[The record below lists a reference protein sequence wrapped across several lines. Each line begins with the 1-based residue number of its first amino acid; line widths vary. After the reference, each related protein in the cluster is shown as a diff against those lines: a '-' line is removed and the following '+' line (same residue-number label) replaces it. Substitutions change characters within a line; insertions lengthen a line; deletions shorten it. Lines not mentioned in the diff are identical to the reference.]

1 MSGVIVKQMSID
13 VVEEMKYRHVDNEGR
28 CKMGLEVYFP
38 EDVGCD
44 VRRRKRGVR
53 SARRP
58 RGLRI
63 RISIKIRIGIRIRKE
78 RK

>member
-1 MSGVIVKQMSID
+1 MSIK
-13 VVEEMKYRHVDNEGR
+13 VREEMKFRHVNNAGR

-44 VRRRKRGVR
+44 VRRRKRDERYIR

-58 RGLRI
+58 RGWGVRV
-63 RISIKIRIGIRIRKE
+63 SADIRIRVALKKK